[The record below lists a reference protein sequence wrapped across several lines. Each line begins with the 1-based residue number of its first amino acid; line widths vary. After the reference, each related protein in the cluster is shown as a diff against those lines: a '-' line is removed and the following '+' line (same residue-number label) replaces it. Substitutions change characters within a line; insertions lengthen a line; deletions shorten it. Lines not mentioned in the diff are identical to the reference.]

1 LQAFHQ
7 AVPPAIEPGPIWAV
21 LRHNCKARTTA
32 RPHKIRTVEPRD
44 GTASAALTGSARPKC
59 LLGDDATLPGMARSL
74 GPRLSPA
81 LVERFSQRDL
91 ERRLGVAL
99 PLVTV
104 DGDGRPHPMLLSYL
118 EVRAYD
124 SGTVGL
130 VIQARSASARN
141 LVERAVAS
149 LLILEPD
156 AIVYVKM
163 RLVDGPLDVAGADA
177 LGYFLL
183 EVEDVLEDAP
193 ADWEG
198 GVRITGPVRYT
209 PLPALDDAWARATLA
224 ALAVP
229 RARA

>member
-1 LQAFHQ
+1 
-7 AVPPAIEPGPIWAV
+7 
-21 LRHNCKARTTA
+21 
-32 RPHKIRTVEPRD
+32 
-44 GTASAALTGSARPKC
+44 
-59 LLGDDATLPGMARSL
+59 MARSL
-74 GPRLSPA
+74 GPRLSST
-81 LVERFSQRDL
+81 LVERLSQRDL
-91 ERRLGVAL
+91 ANRLGVAL

-124 SGTVGL
+124 SGTLGL

-141 LVERAVAS
+141 LVERAVAT
-149 LLILEPD
+149 LLILEPE
-156 AIVYVKM
+156 AVVYVKT
-163 RLVDGPLDVAGADA
+163 RLVDGPLDVVGADA

-183 EVEDVLEDAP
+183 GVEDVLEDAP

-198 GVRITGPVRYT
+198 GVRVAGSVRYT
-209 PLPALDDAWARATLA
+209 PVPALDDAWVRATLA

>member
-1 LQAFHQ
+1 
-7 AVPPAIEPGPIWAV
+7 
-21 LRHNCKARTTA
+21 
-32 RPHKIRTVEPRD
+32 
-44 GTASAALTGSARPKC
+44 
-59 LLGDDATLPGMARSL
+59 MARSL

-81 LVERFSQRDL
+81 LVERLSQRDL

-124 SGTVGL
+124 SGTLGL

-141 LVERAVAS
+141 LVERAVAT
-149 LLILEPD
+149 LLILEPE
-156 AIVYVKM
+156 AVVYVKT
-163 RLVDGPLDVAGADA
+163 RLVDGPLDVVGADA

-183 EVEDVLEDAP
+183 GVEDVLEDAP